1 MKLKLD
7 ESLPRRLTE
16 PLRSLGHDVS
26 TATDENLLGEPDEV
40 IAAAALHEQRILL
53 SFDLGFA
60 DIRTY
65 PPGAHPGIVV
75 FRLAIPSFQII
86 EKLVTDFVRRS
97 DLEALKGCTVMVEPG
112 RVRVRWPEP
121 GDEQNK
127 GGDH

>member
-7 ESLPRRLTE
+7 ESLPHRLTE

-26 TATDENLLGEPDEV
+26 AARDENLLGEPDEV
-40 IAAAALHEQRILL
+40 IAAAALQEQRLLL
-53 SFDLGFA
+53 SLDLGFA

-75 FRLAIPSFQII
+75 FRLAIPSFRTI

-97 DLEALKGCTVMVEPG
+97 DLAALRGCTVMVEPG
-112 RVRVRWPEP
+112 RIRVRWPEP
-121 GDEQNK
+121 NDEQ
-127 GGDH
+127 GRSGDH